1 MEVRPGC
8 TVEGD
13 IMRKFTKVLAAA
25 LAAVTSVSLAACG
38 SGSSDAVD
46 ENAPVTITWWG
57 WGTSAE
63 KQAKDFMKKYPNITV
78 KFQNIGS
85 ASKQYV
91 SLNNAISANSGM
103 PDVAMLEYFA
113 LPQFVS
119 TGKVL
124 DLKQYGADK
133 YESDYAPGP
142 WASVALN
149 GGVYGLPVDSGP
161 MAWFYNKAVFDKA
174 GVDATQ
180 VKTWDQFYEAAKKIR
195 ATGSYI
201 TSDSGDATSGGFYDS
216 MVWQAGG
223 HPFKTSKDG
232 KTVSINLT
240 GDEGAKKFTKFWQKL
255 IAEDLIDTKT
265 VSWSDEWNKALGDG
279 SIASLLTGAWMPV
292 NLENGS
298 PAASGNYRVTQ
309 MPQWNEGDHA
319 NSENGGTCLSLMDTG
334 DKAKEA
340 ASYKLVDYLNHSKE
354 GTDRAYELGVF
365 PSINRIL
372 QSDEFLNKTSDYFGG
387 QKINEELMTAS
398 KNVLTGWEFLPFEVQ
413 ARTTFPDTAGK
424 AYAGGTTL
432 EKGVS
437 AWQDSLVKFAKDQGF
452 TVKE

>member
-1 MEVRPGC
+1 
-8 TVEGD
+8 
-13 IMRKFTKVLAAA
+13 MRKFTKVLAAA

-201 TSDSGDATSGGFYDS
+201 TSYSGDA
-216 MVWQAGG
+216 
-223 HPFKTSKDG
+223 
-232 KTVSINLT
+232 
-240 GDEGAKKFTKFWQKL
+240 
-255 IAEDLIDTKT
+255 
-265 VSWSDEWNKALGDG
+265 
-279 SIASLLTGAWMPV
+279 
-292 NLENGS
+292 
-298 PAASGNYRVTQ
+298 
-309 MPQWNEGDHA
+309 
-319 NSENGGTCLSLMDTG
+319 
-334 DKAKEA
+334 
-340 ASYKLVDYLNHSKE
+340 
-354 GTDRAYELGVF
+354 
-365 PSINRIL
+365 
-372 QSDEFLNKTSDYFGG
+372 
-387 QKINEELMTAS
+387 
-398 KNVLTGWEFLPFEVQ
+398 
-413 ARTTFPDTAGK
+413 
-424 AYAGGTTL
+424 
-432 EKGVS
+432 
-437 AWQDSLVKFAKDQGF
+437 QG
-452 TVKE
+452 